1 MHLLKMRREVLM
13 SKIGVN
19 ELAKVLVN
27 THKLSVD
34 DAEQFVHLMFDTVNE
49 GLQEDKQVKIKGFG
63 TFKVLS
69 VKDRESVDVNTG
81 ERIIIEGRDKI
92 SFTPDAIVKDIVNKP
107 FAQFETVELNDG
119 VDFDAI
125 DEKYSDSE
133 TDHQKIGDGG
143 ILAFRKEKRVVKP
156 VTKVMEIEPEVEDEN
171 TESTEQSAVS
181 IANSDGE
188 GILAFRQQLHTQN
201 ERETG
206 TQADEDHKFS
216 GIEVALIDSQEKENF
231 EQKKDLAEE
240 PSMSYSASA
249 TDDQSVMLS
258 ESDEI
263 TVDSSHIE
271 QNQKDTVPVESLEV
285 NSEDENVLEIS
296 SDKLNVKVDIPKH
309 SDKKEEEQDQQLL
322 ATDMD
327 DNDEDESI
335 RMPKRKLILWV
346 CSVFL
351 LLGSAC
357 FFAYQYGKSIALQN
371 IQHITQASAKKTVAK
386 PNTID
391 AASTAVLQKA
401 KEDSVR
407 MQQTAEAVALAEKA
421 TQKEL
426 QKEVAIHEDKKDS
439 ISKKRVSLSDDS
451 RKATPQTT
459 TKYDSDP
466 RIRTGAYAIVGVE
479 KTVTVRRGQTL
490 SSISRSNLG
499 PGMECY
505 VEALNGAGPI
515 KEGQVLKIP
524 KLVLKKRLK

>member
-13 SKIGVN
+13 SRIGVN

-34 DAEQFVHLMFDTVNE
+34 DAEQFVRLMFDTVNE

-156 VTKVMEIEPEVEDEN
+156 VTKVMEIEPEVEDESA
-171 TESTEQSAVS
+171 ESTEQSAVS

-263 TVDSSHIE
+263 TVDSSQIE
-271 QNQKDTVPVESLEV
+271 QYQKDTVPVESLEV

-439 ISKKRVSLSDDS
+439 ISKKRVSQSVDS

-505 VEALNGAGPI
+505 VEALNGAGSI

>member
-1 MHLLKMRREVLM
+1 M
-13 SKIGVN
+13 SRIGVN

-34 DAEQFVHLMFDTVNE
+34 DAEQFVRLMFDTVNE

-125 DEKYSDSE
+125 DEKYADSE

-156 VTKVMEIEPEVEDEN
+156 VTKVMEIEPEVGDEN

-206 TQADEDHKFS
+206 TQTYEDHKFS

-426 QKEVAIHEDKKDS
+426 QKEVAKHEDKKDS
-439 ISKKRVSLSDDS
+439 ISKKRVSQSVDS

-505 VEALNGAGPI
+505 VEALNGAGSI

>member
-1 MHLLKMRREVLM
+1 M

-34 DAEQFVHLMFDTVNE
+34 DAEQFVRLMFDTVNE

-156 VTKVMEIEPEVEDEN
+156 VTKVMEIEPEVGDEN

-206 TQADEDHKFS
+206 TQAYEDHKFS

-426 QKEVAIHEDKKDS
+426 QKEVAKHEDKKDS
-439 ISKKRVSLSDDS
+439 ISKKRVSQSVDS

-505 VEALNGAGPI
+505 VEALNGAGSI

>member
-1 MHLLKMRREVLM
+1 M
-13 SKIGVN
+13 SRIGVN

-156 VTKVMEIEPEVEDEN
+156 VTKVMEIEPEVGDEN

-206 TQADEDHKFS
+206 TQAYEDHKFS

-426 QKEVAIHEDKKDS
+426 QKEVAKHEDKKDS
-439 ISKKRVSLSDDS
+439 ISKKRVSLSVDS

-505 VEALNGAGPI
+505 VEALNGAGSI

>member
-1 MHLLKMRREVLM
+1 M
-13 SKIGVN
+13 SRIGVN

-34 DAEQFVHLMFDTVNE
+34 DAEQFVRLMFDTVNE

-156 VTKVMEIEPEVEDEN
+156 VTKVMEIEPEVGDEN

-206 TQADEDHKFS
+206 TQAYEDHKFS

-386 PNTID
+386 PDTID

-426 QKEVAIHEDKKDS
+426 QKEVAKHEDKKDS
-439 ISKKRVSLSDDS
+439 ISKKRVSLSVDS

-505 VEALNGAGPI
+505 VEALNGAGSI

>member
-1 MHLLKMRREVLM
+1 M
-13 SKIGVN
+13 SRIGVN

-34 DAEQFVHLMFDTVNE
+34 DAEQFVRLMFDTVNE

-156 VTKVMEIEPEVEDEN
+156 VTKVMEIEPEVGDEN

-206 TQADEDHKFS
+206 TQAYEDHKFS

-426 QKEVAIHEDKKDS
+426 QKEVAKHEDKKDS
-439 ISKKRVSLSDDS
+439 ISKKRVSLSVDS

-505 VEALNGAGPI
+505 VEALNGAGSI

>member
-1 MHLLKMRREVLM
+1 M
-13 SKIGVN
+13 SRIGVN

-34 DAEQFVHLMFDTVNE
+34 DAEQFVRLMFDTVNE

-156 VTKVMEIEPEVEDEN
+156 VTKVMEIEPEVGDEN

-206 TQADEDHKFS
+206 TQAYEDHKFS

-386 PNTID
+386 PDTID

-407 MQQTAEAVALAEKA
+407 MQQTAKAVALAEKA

-426 QKEVAIHEDKKDS
+426 QKEVAKHEDKKDS
-439 ISKKRVSLSDDS
+439 ISKKRVSLSVDS

-505 VEALNGAGPI
+505 VEALNGAGSI

>member
-13 SKIGVN
+13 SRIGVN

-34 DAEQFVHLMFDTVNE
+34 DAEQFVRLMFDTVNE

-156 VTKVMEIEPEVEDEN
+156 VTKVMEIEPEVGDEN

-206 TQADEDHKFS
+206 TQAYEDHKFS

-426 QKEVAIHEDKKDS
+426 QKEVAKHEDKKDS
-439 ISKKRVSLSDDS
+439 ISKKRVSLSVDS

-505 VEALNGAGPI
+505 VEALNGAGSI